1 MSENSDNK
9 DGKKIFRYKLSDE
22 VNDALALFTS
32 LNRYNERK
40 EIKNAWQQWC
50 SKNVILV
57 QDESR
62 RLENLGYSGD
72 DATVKKK
79 MWTSV
84 RYYHMK
90 KNTKTIGGGGV
101 VDGTH
106 ISDTNNVTVKKRRKY
121 ITLDR
126 EFLELID
133 KHINEQIKSIT
144 FTPARSYE
152 LFVDEY
158 DDNIKRVVQSLEGK
172 GLSED
177 DFAFKLKKTYKNR
190 YFNIIK

>member
-1 MSENSDNK
+1 MSENSDTN

-72 DATVKKK
+72 DSTVKKK

-90 KNTKTIGGGGV
+90 KNTKTIGGGV

-133 KHINEQIKSIT
+133 KHMSCLWTNMMTI
-144 FTPARSYE
+144 
-152 LFVDEY
+152 L
-158 DDNIKRVVQSLEGK
+158 K
-172 GLSED
+172 GLFSHWKAKGYQKMILLLNLRKHTKID
-177 DFAFKLKKTYKNR
+177 IL
-190 YFNIIK
+190 IL